1 MALTAPPSKLPW
13 NNRFRMPTDAELL
26 SAFQAPTLGYL
37 KHARERFK
45 AGPSMLEMI
54 CWHGTWKWTFAYRSI
69 ALMQCQWAY
78 ILPDPAKAQICV
90 PVLEASLA
98 DLPAKKVSK
107 AMRELI
113 VKSPLIDGTYWV
125 TWDLTS
131 KAVVDEACTLAA
143 ARMGEMAGVR

>member
-37 KHARERFK
+37 KTARERFK
-45 AGPSMLEMI
+45 AGPSVLEMI

-90 PVLEASLA
+90 PVLEATLA
-98 DLPAKKVSK
+98 DLQAQAFDQHRHSK
-107 AMRELI
+107 
-113 VKSPLIDGTYWV
+113 
-125 TWDLTS
+125 TS
-131 KAVVDEACTLAA
+131 RRRRDSASKDTTNSTTTTC
-143 ARMGEMAGVR
+143 